1 MNQNA
6 AIILAAG
13 EGKRMKSNKPKVLAE
28 VLFQPMIDWILDAT
42 AAAGIDRT
50 CLIVGHFGEQLESY
64 VGDRC
69 SIAWQKERLGTG
81 HAVMQAEAFLA
92 DSGADN
98 VLILNG
104 DAPFMDADTIL
115 GALKEHEEQGNAV
128 TVIAADIPNPT
139 GYGRIVRTADGALER
154 IVEQKDA
161 SAAEAAITE
170 VNSGAMWFRVADL
183 QASLKKITPENAAHE
198 YYLTDTIYVLKQ
210 AGKRAGV
217 YVTANSQIGMSA
229 NDRIQLL
236 ELNDIARKK
245 VLYQH
250 LASGVDI
257 PVLDG
262 IIIGKDVEIG
272 NETQI
277 LPNTILKGKTKIGS
291 NCVLGPNTLIIDST
305 IGDGA
310 KLNNV
315 MFEQSVAEDR
325 IDLGPFN
332 HVRPNCHL
340 GEGMH
345 AGNYTELKNS
355 NIGAGTKVSHLTYV
369 GDSDVGKNCNFGCGS
384 LTVNYD
390 GKNKHRTTI
399 GDNAFIGCN
408 TNLVAP
414 VTVGDY
420 AFTAAGTTVTEDVPA
435 NALAIGRARQ
445 NNKEDWV
452 TKKKPYKNM
461 K

>member
-139 GYGRIVRTADGALER
+139 GYGRIVRTADGTLER

-183 QASLKKITPENAAHE
+183 QASLKKITPENAARE

-245 VLYQH
+245 VLYRH
-250 LASGVDI
+250 LANGVDI

-291 NCVLGPNTLIIDST
+291 NCVLGPNTLVIDST

-310 KLNNV
+310 RLNNV
-315 MFEQSVAEDR
+315 MFEQSVAEDK

-355 NIGAGTKVSHLTYV
+355 TIGAGTKVSHLTYV

-445 NNKEDWV
+445 NNKEEWV

>member
-1 MNQNA
+1 M
-6 AIILAAG
+6 
-13 EGKRMKSNKPKVLAE
+13 
-28 VLFQPMIDWILDAT
+28 
-42 AAAGIDRT
+42 
-50 CLIVGHFGEQLESY
+50 
-64 VGDRC
+64 
-69 SIAWQKERLGTG
+69 
-81 HAVMQAEAFLA
+81 
-92 DSGADN
+92 
-98 VLILNG
+98 
-104 DAPFMDADTIL
+104 
-115 GALKEHEEQGNAV
+115 
-128 TVIAADIPNPT
+128 
-139 GYGRIVRTADGALER
+139 
-154 IVEQKDA
+154 
-161 SAAEAAITE
+161 
-170 VNSGAMWFRVADL
+170 
-183 QASLKKITPENAAHE
+183 
-198 YYLTDTIYVLKQ
+198 
-210 AGKRAGV
+210 
-217 YVTANSQIGMSA
+217 
-229 NDRIQLL
+229 
-236 ELNDIARKK
+236 
-245 VLYQH
+245 
-250 LASGVDI
+250 
-257 PVLDG
+257 
-262 IIIGKDVEIG
+262 
-272 NETQI
+272 
-277 LPNTILKGKTKIGS
+277 
-291 NCVLGPNTLIIDST
+291 GPNTLIIDST

-355 NIGAGTKVSHLTYV
+355 TIGAGTKVSHLTYV

-445 NNKEDWV
+445 SNKEDWV